1 MNKNTQMLLLVG
13 LAGLAGYYFFV
24 KKPADDKKAALA
36 GPVGPGAQTG
46 IAYYPGAAT
55 SGAESAA
62 RIAEA
67 NAAAAKAQAEAA
79 AKIAEIQA
87 GEWWTPI
94 VGGLGEG
101 TGKFLGGLSGLF

>member
-36 GPVGPGAQTG
+36 G
-46 IAYYPGAAT
+46 IAYDPGAAT

>member
-1 MNKNTQMLLLVG
+1 MNKQTQMLLLVG

-24 KKPADDKKAALA
+24 KKPADDKKKQDALA
-36 GPVGPGAQTG
+36 GPGTG
-46 IAYYPGAAT
+46 YDPNAAS

-67 NAAAAKAQAEAA
+67 NAAAAIAEAKA
-79 AKIAEIQA
+79 AAEIAAAQA

-94 VGGLGEG
+94 VGGIGEG
-101 TGKFLGGLSGLF
+101 TGKFLGGLSGLLT